1 MFAVIVIVCQKLQY
15 RCHEQHIFAC
25 FLLNIRSVN
34 NAMKLKIA
42 VQQLEIAAR
51 HSHITCVTARLRGN
65 VGRQDL

>member
-1 MFAVIVIVCQKLQY
+1 
-15 RCHEQHIFAC
+15 
-25 FLLNIRSVN
+25 
-34 NAMKLKIA
+34 MKLKIA